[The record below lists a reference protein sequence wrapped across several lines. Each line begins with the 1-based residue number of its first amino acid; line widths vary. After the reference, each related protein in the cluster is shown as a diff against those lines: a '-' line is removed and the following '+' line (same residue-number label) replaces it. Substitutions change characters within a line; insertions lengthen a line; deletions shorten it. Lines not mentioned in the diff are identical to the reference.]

1 MKSEMAKKLKEL
13 LDGMTQ
19 EEFDQKWKEVEELK
33 LEGPTIVEVAEFY
46 YSSQQST
53 VSNFE
58 MAEDVNASISSFN
71 NQLSLAA

>member
-19 EEFDQKWKEVEELK
+19 EEFDQKWKEAEEELK

-53 VSNFE
+53 VSNFKNRVVWTNE
-58 MAEDVNASISSFN
+58 QNK
-71 NQLSLAA
+71 